1 MTKTNT
7 TGNGIHTQTFEILL
21 CSPVWVGELKQQS
34 ISFSAVNI
42 LFSITA
48 TLGNSLILVALHKE
62 SSLHPPSKLLYRFLA
77 ATDLLV
83 GLVSQPLHATYWMS
97 VVQEHWILCPYAW
110 HGGGITG
117 YALCSVSLLTL
128 TAISVDQLLAMLLG
142 LRYKAIVTLRRMYIV
157 LAIFWVVCLVT
168 GLFSHLNYRIAFW
181 HTLIGTPSCLV
192 ISIVSYTKIFRALSH
207 HQAQVQDHAQRQPSQ
222 PNPLNMARYRKA
234 VYSALWVQL
243 ALVVCYVPL
252 STVEI
257 AISLSKESS
266 PNFIIIREMAIV
278 FLFFNSTLNPFIYC
292 WKISE
297 VRRAV
302 KQTIRQGICYAEG

>member
-1 MTKTNT
+1 MMMAKTNI

-48 TLGNSLILVALHKE
+48 ILGNSLILVALHKE

-77 ATDLLV
+77 TSDLLV

-97 VVQEHWILCPYAW
+97 VVHEHWSLCRYVRQ
-110 HGGGITG
+110 GRGITG

-128 TAISVDQLLAMLLG
+128 TAISVDRLLAMLLG
-142 LRYKAIVTLRRMYIV
+142 LRYKAIVTLKRMYIV
-157 LAIFWVVCLVT
+157 LAIFLVVCLVT
-168 GLFSHLNYRIAFW
+168 GLFSHLNHRIALW
-181 HTLIGTPSCLV
+181 YILIGTPSCLV

-222 PNPLNMARYRKA
+222 PNALYMARYRKA
-234 VYSALWVQL
+234 VHSFKI
-243 ALVVCYVPL
+243 
-252 STVEI
+252 S
-257 AISLSKESS
+257 SLSGKWRLSS
-266 PNFIIIREMAIV
+266 Y
-278 FLFFNSTLNPFIYC
+278 TL
-292 WKISE
+292 
-297 VRRAV
+297 
-302 KQTIRQGICYAEG
+302 TLL